1 MSWLIQSMNYLMH
14 VDTQLSA
21 LLINSGPWFWGV
33 LFLLLFAET
42 GLVLTPF
49 LPGDSLLFAVGALV
63 ARGGGLSIWWAFALL
78 VSAAVLGDTA
88 NYWIGHTIGPRML
101 KKEDSKVFKREY
113 LERTRAFFAR
123 YGGKTVVIAR
133 FVPFVR
139 TFAPFLAGVGRMHY
153 GRFIAYNAAGGAAW
167 VALFLFGGFLF
178 GGLPFVRNN
187 LPLVLVG
194 VIVVTAIPIGIE
206 YVRHRRIP
214 AVS

>member
-49 LPGDSLLFAVGALV
+49 LPGDSLLFAAGALV
-63 ARGGGLSIWWAFALL
+63 ARGGGLSIWWVFALL
-78 VSAAVLGDTA
+78 ASAAVLGDTA

-101 KKEDSKVFKREY
+101 KKEDGKVLKSEY

>member
-21 LLINSGPWFWGV
+21 LLVHSGPWFWGV

-178 GGLPFVRNN
+178 GGLPFVRDN